1 MATRVEST
9 PDYEKDEPGV
19 TRSRMISDASAGA
32 ERPGA
37 EVRRERG
44 ARNRVPLSQTA
55 ASC

>member
-19 TRSRMISDASAGA
+19 TRSRMISDASTGA

-44 ARNRVPLSQTA
+44 ARNRAPLSQTA